1 MNLFNLSI
9 EILTILSVF
18 AALAVITST
27 NPVIAII
34 FLITL
39 FLLVSIYLVL
49 MGLTFIGLSYLLI
62 YIGAITVLF
71 LFIIMMISIE
81 VLQTVEVGT
90 NYSKLLPLAYLVSVL
105 FLILFVILIPSF
117 TMELNY
123 LELINFINSTIFS
136 LYTKVLSI
144 FNYNNENLELFNL
157 YNYSNNVTFNYNNVV
172 DSQIITQTNP
182 SSIFNG
188 SLQIRNIGEYIYG
201 PGAILLFLS
210 SVLLLLAMVAPI
222 ILTKQSK

>member
-9 EILTILSVF
+9 EMLTILSVF

-39 FLLVSIYLVL
+39 FLLVSIYLIL

-81 VLQTVEVGT
+81 VVQTVEVGS
-90 NYSKLLPLAYLVSVL
+90 NYSKLLPLAYIFAIL
-105 FLILFVILIPSF
+105 FLSLFLILIPSF
-117 TMELNY
+117 GTEFNAI
-123 LELINFINSTIFS
+123 ESVNFINTIIFS
-136 LYTKVLSI
+136 LYTKVTSI
-144 FNYNNENLELFNL
+144 FNNNHSLEMINALSYNDIPLN
-157 YNYSNNVTFNYNNVV
+157 NYTNYTVN
-172 DSQIITQTNP
+172 QRP
-182 SSIFNG
+182 SGMFSEV
-188 SLQIRNIGEYIYG
+188 LQIRSIGEFIYG
-201 PGAILLFLS
+201 PGAILLMLAG
-210 SVLLLLAMVAPI
+210 VLLLLAMVAPI
-222 ILTKQSK
+222 LLTRNEKTIN